1 MNKIRKSSSQIVIYP
16 TSEELVKFNDVR
28 ERLMNECN
36 ISKQRQSELFME
48 AYFQYAENLLAA
60 YIPNQHATQTKS
72 QSQTAERKSAIHN
85 LINEIKEKG
94 FMFIGQAYANL
105 LFQNTCFSDVKIRT
119 KSSYFQQLMISD
131 ELVYLY
137 LPYFYNTKMKD
148 AIVLIHKKSK
158 WYPQLKDLCFNIKEP
173 LLRITHDNILET
185 KFKDD
190 LFKKIKNKAK
200 YRSKL
205 DQAEQTM
212 LNAFLYE
219 IEELKE
225 KPMYDTENEDLINI
239 IKLRSE
245 YRFEEAYEV
254 VGHNPELYLSEKERL
269 RIEAQENLHSMRLPR

>member
-1 MNKIRKSSSQIVIYP
+1 MKYVRDSDVIKVRITPKERKRF
-16 TSEELVKFNDVR
+16 EELRD
-28 ERLMNECN
+28 RLEDDCK
-36 ISKQRQSELFME
+36 ISIKQQSAIFME

-225 KPMYDTENEDLINI
+225 KPMYDTENEDLIKI

-269 RIEAQENLHSMRLPR
+269 RIEAIENLNNMRLAR

>member
-1 MNKIRKSSSQIVIYP
+1 MKYVRDSDVIKVRITPKERKRF
-16 TSEELVKFNDVR
+16 EELRD
-28 ERLMNECN
+28 RLEDDCK
-36 ISKQRQSELFME
+36 ISIKQQSAIFME

-94 FMFIGQAYANL
+94 FMFIGEAYANL

-137 LPYFYNTKMKD
+137 LPYFYNTNRKD

-225 KPMYDTENEDLINI
+225 KPMYDTENEDLIKI

-269 RIEAQENLHSMRLPR
+269 RIEAIENLNNMRLAR